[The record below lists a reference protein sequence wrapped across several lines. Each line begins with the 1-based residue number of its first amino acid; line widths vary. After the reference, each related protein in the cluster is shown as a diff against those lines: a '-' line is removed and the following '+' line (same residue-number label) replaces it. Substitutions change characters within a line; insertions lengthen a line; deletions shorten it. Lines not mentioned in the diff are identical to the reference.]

1 MILPAK
7 YGKGGLHMGNLLC
20 GAGTLLFRLRC
31 VGGFSLRPMLVQM
44 NGTFCSRIRAMP
56 GYSLPDQQGGGHRC
70 KRIPAAADSGR
81 HRTGVLDHLYGAVS
95 AAYFQC
101 AEKGREKITC
111 FDYMYRGHCHLQCF
125 QHNRF
130 FQVNR
135 FRVVSRKGGV
145 KQTLPF
151 LFLYRKVYIR

>member
-1 MILPAK
+1 
-7 YGKGGLHMGNLLC
+7 
-20 GAGTLLFRLRC
+20 
-31 VGGFSLRPMLVQM
+31 
-44 NGTFCSRIRAMP
+44 
-56 GYSLPDQQGGGHRC
+56 
-70 KRIPAAADSGR
+70 
-81 HRTGVLDHLYGAVS
+81 
-95 AAYFQC
+95 
-101 AEKGREKITC
+101 
-111 FDYMYRGHCHLQCF
+111 MYRGHCHLQCF